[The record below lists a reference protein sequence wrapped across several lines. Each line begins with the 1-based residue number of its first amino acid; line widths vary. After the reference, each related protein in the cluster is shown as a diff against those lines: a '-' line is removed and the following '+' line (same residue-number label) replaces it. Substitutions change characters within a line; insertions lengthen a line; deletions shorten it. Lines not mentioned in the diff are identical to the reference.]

1 MLGKRMREIRL
12 AYKMSQA
19 ELAALVGV
27 AENEIQSF
35 EENESGPSILELRKI
50 AEALSCSADYLL
62 GLTEADPIRI
72 SAEGLSEQQSRQMQE
87 LVDLFSTQETGTGRC
102 RPDAA
107 AD

>member
-1 MLGKRMREIRL
+1 MLGNRMKEIRL

-35 EENESGPSILELRKI
+35 EENESSPSVLELRKI

-62 GLTEADPIRI
+62 GLTEAEPIRI
-72 SAEGLSEQQSRQMQE
+72 STEGLSEPQIRQMQE
-87 LVDLFSTQETGTGRC
+87 LVDLFSTRETDAGRC
-102 RPDAA
+102 RPDVA